1 MPSPNANNTDDLRTK
16 VRQLFA
22 EGFGDAVHGLQYC
35 AEEHLQAA
43 VARAF
48 ELTDDAL
55 DVAFHLSDWREDAAA
70 LLAISLAPD
79 HFTPDE
85 IDECLLGF
93 LIHVPN
99 HVLAA
104 ANLAGFPA
112 ADIFKTA

>member
-1 MPSPNANNTDDLRTK
+1 MPSPNTDDLHAK

-22 EGFGDAVHGLQYC
+22 EGFGDAVHGLDHV

-48 ELTDDAL
+48 ELTDSSL

-70 LLAISLAPD
+70 LLAISLAPE
-79 HFTPDE
+79 HFTPE
-85 IDECLLGF
+85 EVEECLLAF

-112 ADIFKTA
+112 SDIFKTA

>member
-1 MPSPNANNTDDLRTK
+1 MTSDNTNDLRTK

-22 EGFGDAVHGLQYC
+22 DGFGDATVALERC

-43 VARAF
+43 VARTF
-48 ELTDDAL
+48 ELTEESL

-70 LLAISLAPD
+70 LLAVSLAPE
-79 HFTPDE
+79 HFTPEE
-85 IDECLLGF
+85 IEECLMGF

-112 ADIFKTA
+112 SDIFETG

>member
-1 MPSPNANNTDDLRTK
+1 MTSHDTADLRTK

-22 EGFGDAVHGLQYC
+22 DGFGDAAVALEHI

-43 VARAF
+43 VARTF
-48 ELTDDAL
+48 ELTDASL

-79 HFTPDE
+79 HFTPE
-85 IDECLLGF
+85 EVEECLMAF
-93 LIHVPN
+93 LLHAPN

-104 ANLAGFPA
+104 ANLAGYPA
-112 ADIFKTA
+112 SDVFKTG